1 MGDVEHGKVHVIG
14 FLILLIFTFTVFAHV
29 IVAYIMK
36 SKAGYDYL
44 ATAAHLAAESS
55 TGTNVIAC
63 TIEDFTK
70 FVGAL
75 VYYIDPENEETKILY
90 PNMLFYRNI
99 DGTGVIAC
107 TIEDFTKY
115 VGALV
120 YYIDPENEETKILYP
135 NMLFYRNIDG
145 TGVIAC
151 TIEDFT
157 KYVGALVYYIDPENE
172 ETKIFYPNMLYRSID
187 GRAMVSS
194 VLTLTVGNNQGMGD
208 VEYGKI
214 YDIYFLPEYL
224 RLSDGPFCSI
234 IDMRCIMGRGTSDGG
249 LEVGDYRF
257 WQGCDFIEN
266 DEPQGNQI
274 FCHVNECIPE
284 VVMQEC

>member
-63 TIEDFTK
+63 TIEDSTK

-75 VYYIDPENEETKILY
+75 VYYIDPENEEMKILY
-90 PNMLFYRNI
+90 PNMLFYRYI

-115 VGALV
+115 VGAL
-120 YYIDPENEETKILYP
+120 
-135 NMLFYRNIDG
+135 G
-145 TGVIAC
+145 
-151 TIEDFT
+151 
-157 KYVGALVYYIDPENE
+157 YYIDPENE

-284 VVMQEC
+284 VVMQEY

>member
-75 VYYIDPENEETKILY
+75 VYD
-90 PNMLFYRNI
+90 
-99 DGTGVIAC
+99 
-107 TIEDFTKY
+107 
-115 VGALV
+115 
-120 YYIDPENEETKILYP
+120 
-135 NMLFYRNIDG
+135 
-145 TGVIAC
+145 
-151 TIEDFT
+151 
-157 KYVGALVYYIDPENE
+157 IDPENE

-266 DEPQGNQI
+266 DEPQGNHI

>member
-75 VYYIDPENEETKILY
+75 VYD
-90 PNMLFYRNI
+90 
-99 DGTGVIAC
+99 
-107 TIEDFTKY
+107 
-115 VGALV
+115 
-120 YYIDPENEETKILYP
+120 
-135 NMLFYRNIDG
+135 
-145 TGVIAC
+145 
-151 TIEDFT
+151 
-157 KYVGALVYYIDPENE
+157 IDPENE